1 MRSLPRKAQIYLAV
15 IYLLGLAAVARLCLE
30 LATQPKKAFWEL
42 AVFAAISALAGGKKI
57 VLMRH
62 KTQEDAGSMSLGFT
76 ITFAAMLHF
85 GPTGGVLSA
94 LVCSLSTGL
103 YPRRQALYQLAF
115 NTMLGGIEAWAA
127 GLVFLR
133 LNGGT
138 LEMRPFETFAAVVAS
153 SITYFV
159 VNTGG
164 VAVIIALCTE
174 QNPLRLWK
182 ESFLWMAPSYFAGA
196 CISTLALVLFG
207 QHIVPMLLFVSP
219 VAYLTYSSYQTYLGR
234 QEEKQQHIEELQEN
248 QAHLADLYLAT
259 IKSLALAIDA
269 KDQYTHQHILRVQ
282 RYAVAIAKHMGLTG
296 AELEGVNTGALLHD
310 IGKLGVPEYVLLKPG
325 RLTDE
330 EFAKIKKHPEIGA
343 AILDPVEFPWPV
355 LPVVKYHH
363 EKWDGSG
370 YPEGLAGEAIPLTA
384 RILAVADVY
393 DALTSS
399 RSYRTAWTHEKALG
413 VIQKDAGT
421 HFDPIVVAAFVE
433 IIQGVVEEMALQG
446 EGPLVPHKAKS
457 DGPKTKMEGA
467 ARDIQRASSELWAL
481 YEVAQTL
488 SSSLGLQETID
499 ILARKLE
506 AIFPGG
512 ACVFLLKE
520 LKEET
525 QKTEGQ
531 KGEPPKSEGHDVLSA
546 RAAVG
551 LNQEFLAGSRTLGA
565 FSRSL
570 QIAQTRGT
578 YMGEYDQD
586 DLLLTGSQSA
596 QWVNFHTAL
605 IVSIVHQGEVLGT
618 INLYSPHDDA
628 FSAHDRQLLETIAE
642 RAAMALYNGLLFDR
656 TRGHAL
662 TDPLTGVYNIRYLTE
677 YVEDRCRK
685 AKGHVAQEDA
695 AEDKGEGRKEKGVA
709 DTQEGASGSL
719 ARPDIAFADITFA
732 NVDCAANLDAV
743 GGDADAFALL
753 CLDLDSFKPI
763 NDNFGHQKGD
773 QVLNALAGVFR
784 ATVRDGDVVARYGG
798 DEFLIVL
805 NGANKDMARDTCE
818 RLRVAVEN
826 YDPDLVHPKLGALR
840 LGVSV
845 GYACFPQDGDDCATL
860 LSAADTQMY
869 REKTERKL
877 GNLAGKDKHIDPG
890 ASLCLRAA

>member
-1 MRSLPRKAQIYLAV
+1 MRSLPRKAQIYLLI
-15 IYLLGLAAVARLCLE
+15 IYCAGLAAGTRFCME
-30 LATQPKKAFWEL
+30 LVSRPKSAFWEL
-42 AVFAAISALAGGKKI
+42 AVFVVLGALAGGKKI

-85 GPTGGVLSA
+85 GVAGGVLIA
-94 LVCSLSTGL
+94 LVSSISTGT

-115 NTMLGGIEAWAA
+115 NTAMGGIEAAAA
-127 GLVFLR
+127 GLVFLC

-138 LEMRPFETFAAVVAS
+138 LQMRPFETFAAVAAAS
-153 SITYFV
+153 LTYFV

-164 VAVIIALCTE
+164 VALIIALCTD
-174 QNPLRLWK
+174 QHPLRVWK
-182 ESFLWMAPSYFAGA
+182 ENFVWMAPSYFAGA

-219 VAYLTYSSYQTYLGR
+219 VAYLIYQSFRTYLGR

-248 QAHLADLYLAT
+248 QTHLADLYLAT

-363 EKWDGSG
+363 EKWDGTG
-370 YPEGLAGEAIPLTA
+370 YPEGLAGEAIPRTA

-399 RSYRTAWTHEKALG
+399 RSYRTAWTHEKALA
-413 VIQKDAGT
+413 VIKKDAGT
-421 HFDPIVVAAFVE
+421 HFDVVVVDAFVE
-433 IIQGVVEEMALQG
+433 IIDGVIREMALQG
-446 EGPLVPHKAKS
+446 EGPLAPHKAKS
-457 DGPKTKMEGA
+457 EAPKTKMEGA

-520 LKEET
+520 ERQEDR
-525 QKTEGQ
+525 Q
-531 KGEPPKSEGHDVLSA
+531 GESQGADRSAPPAHEVLSA

-551 LNQEFLAGSRTLGA
+551 LNQEFLTGSRTLGA
-565 FSRSL
+565 SSRSL
-570 QIAQTRGT
+570 QIALTRGT
-578 YMGEYDQD
+578 YCGEYDQD
-586 DLLLTGSQSA
+586 DLLLNGSQSA
-596 QWVNFHTAL
+596 QWVTFQTAL

-618 INLYSPHDDA
+618 INLYSPHEDA
-628 FSAHDRQLLETIAE
+628 FSAHDHQLLETIAE

-662 TDPLTGVYNIRYLTE
+662 TDPLTGAYNIRYLTE
-677 YVEDRCRK
+677 YVEKRCK
-685 AKGHVAQEDA
+685 EGA
-695 AEDKGEGRKEKGVA
+695 AGEGA
-709 DTQEGASGSL
+709 
-719 ARPDIAFADITFA
+719 
-732 NVDCAANLDAV
+732 
-743 GGDADAFALL
+743 GGDTIQGAGVGEQGSGDAGAASEQVTSNKQQTTNDTRSEPFALL

-773 QVLNALAGVFR
+773 QVLNALVGVFGD
-784 ATVRDGDVVARYGG
+784 TVRSGDIVARYGG

-805 NGANKDMARDTCE
+805 DKADQKIARDMCE
-818 RLRVAVEN
+818 RLRAAVEN

-845 GYACFPQDGDDCATL
+845 GWACFPCDGDDCATL
-860 LSAADTQMY
+860 LSAADMQMY

-877 GNLAGKDKHIDPG
+877 GNLAGKDKAGDTPS
-890 ASLCLRAA
+890 SLCLRAA